1 MQQEVRL
8 IKIIG
13 EDNLNRLKK
22 SKVLIVGI
30 GGVGGITFEMLVRSS
45 IGTIGIVDYDTF
57 EETNLNR
64 QILSLY
70 SNIGKYKVESAKNR
84 ANDINNNCNIITYNK
99 LVNKDFLD
107 NLNDSYDYIIDACD
121 DINAK
126 VLLVNYAIK
135 NNIKIISSCGTGNR
149 MDPTKLLITNIWK
162 TENDPLA
169 KKFRYELRKND
180 IKYKLPVVASK
191 ETPIIKSSDY
201 VGSVSLVPNS
211 AGILLAS
218 YVINDIL
225 KEKLK

>member
-30 GGVGGITFEMLVRSS
+30 GGVGGSAFEMLVRSS

-70 SNIGKYKVESAKNR
+70 SNIGEYKVEFAKKR
-84 ANDINNNCNIITYNK
+84 AADINNNCNIITYNK

-107 NLNDSYDYIIDACD
+107 NLNDNYDYIIDACD

-126 VLLVNYAIK
+126 VLLVKYAIK
-135 NNIKIISSCGTGNR
+135 NNIKIITSCGTGNR
-149 MDPTKLLITNIWK
+149 IDPSKLVITNIWK

-191 ETPIIKSSDY
+191 EVPIIKSGDY

-225 KEKLK
+225 KEI